1 MNFLESAVL
10 QVLQKQLDAAA
21 LTHKVIANNIANVNT
36 PGFKKSS
43 VRFLDELKKALDPQ
57 TLPLRTAHPRH
68 IPAPVPLAQVEP
80 MVVKE
85 EETTMGYNQ
94 NNVDVEQEMVNLV
107 ANTLAYQA
115 ATRAI
120 GDRLALLGYVIRG
133 R

>member
-1 MNFLESAVL
+1 VNLFANTIL
-10 QVLQKQLDAAA
+10 QVLQKQLDVSA
-21 LTHKVIANNIANVNT
+21 LTQKVIADNIANVNT

-43 VRFLDELKKALDPQ
+43 VRFLDELKKALASQ
-57 TLPLRTAHPRH
+57 TLPLRTTHPRH
-68 IPAPVPLAQVEP
+68 IPSVVPLTRVEP

-94 NNVDVEQEMVNLV
+94 NNVDIEQEMVNLV

-115 ATRAI
+115 ATRAF

>member
-1 MNFLESAVL
+1 MELLASPVL

-21 LTHKVIANNIANVNT
+21 LTQKVIANNLANVNT
-36 PGFKKSS
+36 PGFKKAS
-43 VRFLDELKKALDPQ
+43 VRFLDELKKALASQ
-57 TLPLRTAHPRH
+57 TLPLLTTQPRH
-68 IPAPVPLAQVEP
+68 LPSPVPITQVAP

-94 NNVDVEQEMVNLV
+94 NNVDVEQEMVNLA